1 MKINDPC
8 LERGGLK
15 LKNIMTEISIIVPIY
30 NEEENIK
37 LFLQRTEKVLDKIG
51 KSYEIIFALDP
62 SLDNSENIILE
73 EIKRNKNIKLLIFS
87 RQFGQP
93 AATMAGIS
101 NCKGSYC
108 VTIDVD
114 LQDPPEIIENL
125 YNKIISGYEVV
136 YAKRKSRKGET
147 FLKKLISSIAYY
159 LINKFSDIQIP
170 RDTGDYR
177 IFSRRV
183 INHLVKL
190 NESHGFLRGLVAFV
204 GFKQSFVEYDRE
216 KRFAGKGKYNKFS
229 GSLKIGFNG
238 LIGFSSKPLF
248 FMSVSGF
255 FIVLLSFLLGFWC
268 VIQKITDI
276 NLIPGLTTT
285 AILISFFAG
294 IQLLGLGL
302 LGEYVGRIY
311 DEVKQRPKY
320 ILDKKIN
327 FADE

>member
-1 MKINDPC
+1 
-8 LERGGLK
+8 
-15 LKNIMTEISIIVPIY
+15 MTEISIVVPTY

-37 LFLQRTEKVLDKIG
+37 PFLQRTEKVLDKLG

-62 SLDNSENIILE
+62 SSDNTEKIILD

-101 NCKGSYC
+101 SCKGSYC
-108 VTIDVD
+108 VIIDVD

-147 FLKKLISSIAYY
+147 FFKKMISSVAYY
-159 LINKFSDIQIP
+159 LISKFSDIHIP

-190 NESHGFLRGLVAFV
+190 KESHGFLRGLVAFV
-204 GFKQSFVEYDRE
+204 GFNQSFVMYDRE
-216 KRFAGKGKYNKFS
+216 ERFAGKSKYNKFF

-248 FMSVSGF
+248 LMSVSGF
-255 FIVLLSFLLGFWC
+255 LIAMLGFLLGIWYIF
-268 VIQKITDI
+268 QKITDI
-276 NLIPGLTTT
+276 NLTPGLTTT
-285 AILISFFAG
+285 VILISFFAG
-294 IQLLGLGL
+294 VQLLGLGL

-327 FADE
+327 FDDNNKNEIK

>member
-1 MKINDPC
+1 
-8 LERGGLK
+8 
-15 LKNIMTEISIIVPIY
+15 MTEISIVVPTY

-37 LFLQRTEKVLDKIG
+37 PFLQRTEKVLDKLG

-62 SLDNSENIILE
+62 SSDNTEKIILD

-101 NCKGSYC
+101 SCKGSYC
-108 VTIDVD
+108 VIIDVD

-136 YAKRKSRKGET
+136 FAKRKSRKGET
-147 FLKKLISSIAYY
+147 FFKKIISSIAYY
-159 LINKFSDIQIP
+159 LINKLSDIHIP

-190 NESHGFLRGLVAFV
+190 KESHGFLRGLVAFV
-204 GFKQSFVEYDRE
+204 GFNQSFVMYDRE
-216 KRFAGKGKYNKFS
+216 ERFAGKSKYNKFF

-248 FMSVSGF
+248 LMSVSGF
-255 FIVLLSFLLGFWC
+255 LIAMLGFLLGIWYIF
-268 VIQKITDI
+268 QKITDI
-276 NLIPGLTTT
+276 NLTPGLTTT
-285 AILISFFAG
+285 VILISFFAG
-294 IQLLGLGL
+294 VQLLGLGL

-327 FADE
+327 FDDNNKNEIK